1 MGSGKSKTA
10 ESLSKIFKY
19 DFADTDRLVEI
30 KTGISIASIFKNKSE
45 EYFREIEKEVLIST
59 EKNENIIISTG
70 GGTPC
75 YHGNMEWI
83 NSMGISV
90 YLEANAGLLFHR
102 LATSRE
108 GRPLIEPLN
117 DVELMEKI
125 MSDLTLRI
133 PIYSQATITIKAAS
147 LNVKILADKIKSLK
161 NK

>member
-19 DFADTDRLVEI
+19 SFADTDRLVEK
-30 KTGISIASIFKNKSE
+30 KTGCSVESIFKNNGE
-45 EYFREIEKEVLIST
+45 EYFREVEKEVLLTT

-75 YHGNMEWI
+75 FHNNMEWI

-102 LATSRE
+102 LATTRE

-125 MSDLTLRI
+125 MSDLTFRV
-133 PIYSQATITIKAAS
+133 PIYNLATITIKAAS
-147 LNVKILADKIKSLK
+147 LNVTVLAAKIKSQGK
-161 NK
+161 K